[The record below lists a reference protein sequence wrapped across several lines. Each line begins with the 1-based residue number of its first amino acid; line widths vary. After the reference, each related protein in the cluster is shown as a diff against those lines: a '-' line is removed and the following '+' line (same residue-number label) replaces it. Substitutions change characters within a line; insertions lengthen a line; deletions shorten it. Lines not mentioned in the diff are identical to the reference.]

1 MNGELKHFF
10 WKGLYMSQS
19 EEKRLANE
27 VQPVMVITPEAQV
40 LQMTNKELIAAFD
53 PTEVDSL
60 VAQRLKVKAGCNPFM
75 VWNEET
81 GERFVDASVTC
92 LEEII
97 AGYQPRTSMVV
108 GDRVCPV
115 LPLGMRPNVWVPEN
129 PCQGGAPLHRDGRS
143 DAGIFWGGI
152 SMHIQQLI
160 RVGFTQVDPKEI
172 TGTEQSI
179 YTMVYKLSDNEADQL
194 FQRSALKLRDMV
206 AAGTEPKLRV
216 QLGKK

>member
-1 MNGELKHFF
+1 MN
-10 WKGLYMSQS
+10 
-19 EEKRLANE
+19 EEKKLASE

-40 LQMTNKELIAAFD
+40 LQMTNKELISAFD
-53 PTEVDSL
+53 PTELDSL
-60 VAQRLKVKAGCNPFM
+60 VAERLKVKSGNQPFM

-81 GERFVDASVTC
+81 GERFVDASVVC

-115 LPLGMRPNVWVPEN
+115 LSLTMRPNVWVAEN
-129 PCQGGAPLHRDGRS
+129 PCKVGEPLHRDGRS
-143 DAGIFWGGI
+143 DAGLLW
-152 SMHIQQLI
+152 SNVSRHTQQLI
-160 RVGFTQVDPKEI
+160 RVGFTAVDPKEV

-179 YTMVYKLSDNEADQL
+179 YMLVYNLSENEVDQL

-206 AAGTEPKLRV
+206 AAGNEPKLRV

>member
-1 MNGELKHFF
+1 
-10 WKGLYMSQS
+10 MS
-19 EEKRLANE
+19 ENERKLAGE

-53 PTEVDSL
+53 PTEIDSL
-60 VAQRLKVKAGCNPFM
+60 VAQRLKVKACCNPFM
-75 VWNEET
+75 VWNEDT

-108 GDRVCPV
+108 DGRVCPV
-115 LPLGMRPNVWVPEN
+115 LPLVVKPNVWVAEN
-129 PCQGGAPLHRDGRS
+129 PCVIGSPLHRDGRS
-143 DAGIFWGGI
+143 DAGMLW
-152 SMHIQQLI
+152 SEVSTHIQQLI
-160 RVGFTQVDPKEI
+160 RVGFAALDPKEV
-172 TGTEQSI
+172 TGSEQSI
-179 YTMVYKLSDNEADQL
+179 YMMVHKLADSEADQL

-216 QLGKK
+216 QLGVKK